1 MNTLI
6 DPLKRIASDLV
17 ERRLWPVAVALL
29 VAIVAVPIVLGGGGE
44 TASPA
49 PVAPT
54 AAQSPASKSLIT
66 VADTAATTPP
76 SSRAGK
82 IKDPFYDPPEAPQE
96 TVAATSAPAPAAP
109 ADGGGVP
116 APETPAAG
124 PPAVETPVETP
135 VEPAPT
141 TTVTPAAKGDYYRT
155 VVRWYA
161 DDSGKARPISRLTP
175 LGGDID
181 TAALFLGV
189 AKSSGTYAVF
199 LLGPD
204 ATSTGEA
211 ACEDGTDC
219 RVIGLERGQ
228 SQRVTVPSPDGG
240 APRTYTLEVASV
252 RSVETD
258 AATARRMRARVH
270 ADGRDVMR
278 RMWQDG
284 PTAAALGPIG
294 YDQDAGLLVKR
305 ASATAA
311 KASE

>member
-29 VAIVAVPIVLGGGGE
+29 VAIVAVPVVLGGGGE

-49 PVAPT
+49 PAAPT
-54 AAQSPASKSLIT
+54 AAESPASKSLIT

-82 IKDPFYDPPEAPQE
+82 IEDPFYDPPAAPRE
-96 TVAATSAPAPAAP
+96 PVAATSAPTPAAP

-116 APETPAAG
+116 AAD
-124 PPAVETPVETP
+124 PPPVETPVETP

-141 TTVTPAAKGDYYRT
+141 TTVTPAAEGDYYRT
-155 VVRWYA
+155 TVRWYS
-161 DDSGKARPISRLTP
+161 DDSGKARPVSRLTP

-199 LLGPD
+199 LLAPN

-240 APRTYTLEVASV
+240 AARTYTLEVASV

-294 YDQDAGLLVKR
+294 YDEDAGLLVKR
-305 ASATAA
+305 ASAAAA